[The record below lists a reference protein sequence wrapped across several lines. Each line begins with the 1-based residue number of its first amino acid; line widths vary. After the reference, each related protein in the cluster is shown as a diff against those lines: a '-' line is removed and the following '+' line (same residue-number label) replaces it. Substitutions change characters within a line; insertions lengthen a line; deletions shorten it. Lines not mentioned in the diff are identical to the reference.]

1 MQFRKPLFALYLLAL
16 VSIGAQCNKKGNGE
30 KTPEPTAPPA
40 AVNEVDMWLTT
51 GDRSALLQKQN
62 RTLGFSGVANGNST
76 IEVDDTKLYQTMDGF
91 GYTLTGGSAALINQ
105 MATDKKAALINELFG
120 NGTNDIGISYIRL
133 SMGASDLDAKVFS
146 YNDLPT
152 GETDVSQNKFSIAA
166 DKAHLIPVLKMA
178 LAINPNIKIIATP
191 WSPPTWMKDNNNSV
205 GGSLKPEY
213 YASYATYFIKYIQAM
228 KAEGITIDAITPQNE
243 PLHPGNNPSMYM
255 TAEQQRDFIKNN
267 LGPAFAEQGI
277 QTKIILY
284 DHNLDN
290 PEYPLTILND
300 AGARKYV
307 DGTAFHFYAGDIAAM
322 SKVYNAYPDKNV
334 YFTEQWTDSEGQFAG
349 DLKWHVKNVIIA
361 TSRNWSKIALAWNL
375 ANDPYMGPHTP
386 GGCTRCL
393 GALTINGSTVTK
405 NVAYYNIAHASKFV
419 PAGSKRIESSNS
431 AQVSNVAFITP
442 QGKKVMI
449 VINENNNTVSFN
461 IKYKNKFAAVSVD
474 ANSAAT
480 FVW

>member
-1 MQFRKPLFALYLLAL
+1 MQCRKPMFALYLLAL
-16 VSIGAQCNKKGNGE
+16 VSIGAQCNKKGNVE
-30 KTPEPTAPPA
+30 KTPEPPAPPA
-40 AVNEVDMWLTT
+40 AVNEMDMWLTK
-51 GDRSALLQKQN
+51 GDQSVLLQKQN
-62 RTLGFSGVANGNST
+62 RTISFSGTANGNST
-76 IEVDDTKLYQTMDGF
+76 IEVDDTKQYQTMDGF

-105 MATDKKAALINELFG
+105 MAPDKKSALINELFG
-120 NGTNDIGISYIRL
+120 NGANDIGISYIRL
-133 SMGASDLDAKVFS
+133 SMGASDLDASVFS

-152 GETDVSQNKFSIAA
+152 GETDISQSKFSIAA
-166 DKAHLIPVLKMA
+166 DKIHLIPVLKMV

-213 YASYATYFIKYIQAM
+213 YSSYATYFVKYIQAM
-228 KAEGITIDAITPQNE
+228 KAEGINVEAITPQNE

-267 LGPAFAEQGI
+267 LGPAFAAQGI

-284 DHNLDN
+284 DHNLDK

-300 AGARKYV
+300 AGARQYV
-307 DGTAFHFYAGDIAAM
+307 DGTAFHFYAGDVAAM
-322 SKVYNAYPDKNV
+322 SQVYNAYPDKNV

-442 QGKKVMI
+442 QGKRVMI
-449 VINENNNTVSFN
+449 VVNDNNNTASFN
-461 IKYKNKFAAVSVD
+461 IKYKNKLAAVSVD
-474 ANSAAT
+474 ANSVAT